1 MCLHVYECA
10 YVSVHPCP
18 WYVVGSGM
26 PQYTYGDQMTL
37 LWSFFYFILVFG
49 IKLRSPGFYH
59 KLLCP
64 LIYLARP
71 RVEISV
77 FEKQVYPNV
86 HRILRS
92 QRLIEV
98 GNFIWHVCFPHRK
111 MSGNN
116 SWAVLIMML
125 HLKENNFKALYCII
139 PC

>member
-1 MCLHVYECA
+1 MCVHVCECA
-10 YVSVHPCP
+10 YVSFYPCP
-18 WYVVGSGM
+18 WYMIGSCCHS
-26 PQYTYGDQMTL
+26 THNGDQMTL
-37 LWSFFYFILVFG
+37 LWSLFYFTLVLG

-64 LIYLARP
+64 IIYPATP

-98 GNFIWHVCFPHRK
+98 GNFIWQVCVPHRK
-111 MSGNN
+111 MNGKN
-116 SWAVLIMML
+116 SWAALIMMP
-125 HLKENNFKALYCII
+125 HFKESKFKAFCCII

>member
-1 MCLHVYECA
+1 MSACVWVCVCVCPSMSMIRGWKWDA
-10 YVSVHPCP
+10 TVHI
-18 WYVVGSGM
+18 
-26 PQYTYGDQMTL
+26 GDQMTL
-37 LWSFFYFILVFG
+37 LWSLFYFILVFG